1 MGNSIRKKEIKRK
14 INNEVNKMSDI
25 FDEFRRFE
33 QTMNRTFE
41 EIWGIPV
48 NRSLLLPGERSLLPA
63 MAVEPIERYRK
74 PFIDIVETDKEVV
87 ATAEMP
93 GLEKEDIKINITE
106 DRLEIS
112 AETKKEEEK
121 KEKDYV
127 YKERRSGS
135 YYRSISLPS
144 PIDPDNANASYNNGV
159 LEIKMLKTDIKK
171 KTPLKVN

>member
-1 MGNSIRKKEIKRK
+1 
-14 INNEVNKMSDI
+14 MSDI
-25 FDEFRRFE
+25 FDEFRRLE
-33 QTMNRTFE
+33 ETMNRMFE

-48 NRSLLLPGERSLLPA
+48 NRSLLLPGERTLLPA
-63 MAVEPIERYRK
+63 IPGPIERYRK
-74 PFIDIVETDKEVV
+74 PYIDIVETDKEVV

-112 AETKKEEEK
+112 TETKQDEEK
-121 KEKDYV
+121 KEKGYI

-144 PIDPDNANASYNNGV
+144 AIDPDNAKATYNNGV
-159 LEIKMLKTDIKK
+159 LEIKMPKTDVKK
-171 KTPLKVN
+171 KTPLKVE

>member
-1 MGNSIRKKEIKRK
+1 
-14 INNEVNKMSDI
+14 MSDI

-33 QTMNRTFE
+33 ENMNRMFE

-48 NRSLLLPGERSLLPA
+48 NRSLLLPGERTLLPTIRG
-63 MAVEPIERYRK
+63 PIERYRK

-87 ATAEMP
+87 ATVEMP
-93 GLEKEDIKINITE
+93 GLNKEDIKINLTE

-112 AETKKEEEK
+112 AETKQDEEK
-121 KEKDYV
+121 KEKGYI

-144 PIDPDNANASYNNGV
+144 SIDPDNAKATYNNGV
-159 LEIKMLKTDIKK
+159 LEIKMPKTEIKK
-171 KTPLKVN
+171 KTPLKVE